1 MLDSLRKAA
10 GTWVAKLLLVLLVLS
25 FAVWGISGSMMSG
38 PGGTTVVQTGD
49 TRVSVMD
56 YRLAYD
62 RQLSV
67 LSQQLGQRIT
77 REQAQAFGVD
87 DQVLQQLVAGALLD
101 EQANQ
106 LGLGVSRD
114 RLAELTMEDPAFQG
128 ANGQFDR
135 QRFDYVL
142 RQIGMRP
149 EDYLKNREQ
158 VAVRQQIVEAVSD
171 GIQAPDT
178 VAEAFR
184 DYELAS
190 KIGNLMQRHVLADL
204 RRWLQQG
211 LPVGCIAIN
220 AAPAEFLRDDFAE
233 RFLALVHEHEIP
245 PSLLE
250 IEVTEHVFID
260 QGAGFVGRALNA
272 LNEAGVRIALDD
284 FGTGYSSLSHLR
296 DFPVDVVKID
306 RSFVEKVTCDSDA
319 RAITS
324 AIAALARSL
333 QIDLVAE
340 GIETERQKAVLL
352 EQGCPL
358 GQGYYFGR
366 PMAREHV
373 PALLLD

>member
-158 VAVRQQIVEAVSD
+158 VAVRQQIVEAVSE
-171 GIQAPDT
+171 GIAAPDAFLRAVT
-178 VAEAFR
+178 LYQGESRTIDYVA
-184 DYELAS
+184 L
-190 KIGNLMQRHVLADL
+190 QRSGDVDDPRAVGSYTKSGFSA
-204 RRWLQQG
+204 G
-211 LPVGCIAIN
+211 LEPKFVDAILDGFGEQPGGSSVFFLYHCGGAIN
-220 AAPAEFLRDDFAE
+220 RVSRLAEFAMPE
-233 RFLALVHEHEIP
+233 
-245 PSLLE
+245 
-250 IEVTEHVFID
+250 
-260 QGAGFVGRALNA
+260 
-272 LNEAGVRIALDD
+272 
-284 FGTGYSSLSHLR
+284 
-296 DFPVDVVKID
+296 
-306 RSFVEKVTCDSDA
+306 
-319 RAITS
+319 
-324 AIAALARSL
+324 
-333 QIDLVAE
+333 
-340 GIETERQKAVLL
+340 
-352 EQGCPL
+352 
-358 GQGYYFGR
+358 
-366 PMAREHV
+366 
-373 PALLLD
+373 